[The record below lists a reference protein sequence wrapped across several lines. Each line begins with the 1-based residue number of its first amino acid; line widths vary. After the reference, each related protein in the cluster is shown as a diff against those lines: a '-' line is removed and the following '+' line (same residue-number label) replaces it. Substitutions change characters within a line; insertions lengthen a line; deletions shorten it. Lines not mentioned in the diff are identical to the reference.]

1 MVKEDF
7 QVVLAE
13 DDYDDIELFT
23 KAILEISP
31 NVSIDV
37 TRDGME
43 LIDRLNN
50 IDKKLPDIIFLDLN
64 MPAIDGFDSLKLI
77 RINEKFDTIPIVIFT
92 TSNRYADIKNAYT
105 NGADFYIQKPNS
117 YKDLFEIFENQ
128 LHSSTGFQQ

>member
-31 NVSIDV
+31 NVCIDV
-37 TRDGME
+37 ARDGME

-77 RINEKFDTIPIVIFT
+77 RINEKFDAIPIVIFT

-117 YKDLFEIFENQ
+117 YEDLFEIFENQ
-128 LHSSTGFQQ
+128 LHSSSGLQQ